1 MTNRTQTLNLDS
13 IEDNAPIYVK
23 NMTKTDFNF
32 RLGSGSDMVIVT
44 IPRTFIPMD
53 LRQWAKTDI
62 VKNSSEIRH
71 ALRTGVLK
79 LVTEADAL
87 AILETR
93 EGARENELIRK
104 KINLVTE
111 DLRYEDADLAALNIS
126 AVGDMDGIEPRI
138 RECLADD
145 DMGCSDKLA
154 IIVSLDK
161 EEPLSQT
168 TLEWI
173 KSTCPETCGE
183 LLEYVETR
191 LESFKN
197 AGLRSIT
204 RK

>member
-1 MTNRTQTLNLDS
+1 MTNKSQALNLDT
-13 IEDNAPIYVK
+13 IEDNAPIYVR

-32 RLGSGSDMVIVT
+32 RLISGNDTVIVT

-53 LRQWAKTDI
+53 LRQWAKTDM

-79 LVTEADAL
+79 LLTEKEAL
-87 AILETR
+87 SILETK
-93 EGARENELIRK
+93 EGSRENELVRK
-104 KINLVTE
+104 KLNLVTD
-111 DLRYEDADLAALNIS
+111 DLRYEDSDLAALNIS
-126 AVGDMDGIEPRI
+126 AVGDMDEIEPKI

-154 IIVSLDK
+154 IIVALDK
-161 EEPLSQT
+161 EEPLTQF

-197 AGLRSIT
+197 SGLRSIT